1 MLTRVA
7 VEEPRRPDVSDEA
20 ARAEIAGRLAYSGSD
35 IDTQERLVAV
45 LVHLPEAVRE
55 FALERCSFASVSGDT
70 PQGASESDRVLVVIE
85 DGVDESGIRYAV
97 GHAWLGRDTG
107 GPSESVAVE
116 EHAIRELVAQ
126 WEFTGPGADS

>member
-20 ARAEIAGRLAYSGSD
+20 ARADIAGGAGSPS
-35 IDTQERLVAV
+35 RGR
-45 LVHLPEAVRE
+45 PE